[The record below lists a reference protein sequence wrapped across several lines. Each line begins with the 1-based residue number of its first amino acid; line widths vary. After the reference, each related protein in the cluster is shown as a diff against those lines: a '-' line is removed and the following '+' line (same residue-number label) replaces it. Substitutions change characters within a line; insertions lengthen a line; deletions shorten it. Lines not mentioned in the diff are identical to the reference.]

1 MYKKTKLGFCIIWIN
16 DISHTYGRNFGFSL
30 LANTDRNSLKS
41 VATRARELSTMA
53 AICRVETLVLLV
65 LIAAIPATST
75 YYKGDTRDDT
85 RSWKKDDVDD
95 TKDDTRD
102 DDDKTSQKKLLGKST
117 SGLND
122 DEDDTKDD
130 TKDSDDKTSQKKKKL
145 GKSTSGWKM
154 FDEDDTKDDTKD
166 NDDKTSQKKKKLGKY
181 TSGWKNDDE
190 DDTKDDTKDS
200 DDKTSQKKKKLGK
213 YTSGWKNDEDDTKD
227 DTKDNDDKTSQK
239 KKRGWKND
247 DEDDTGEQIDLQ
259 DIGEY
264 ENDVMDLLIKQARLQ
279 NTSLEQGFI
288 YTNKTEE
295 VFSKKIT
302 RKLKRVHKS

>member
-117 SGLND
+117 SGL
-122 DEDDTKDD
+122 
-130 TKDSDDKTSQKKKKL
+130 
-145 GKSTSGWKM
+145 
-154 FDEDDTKDDTKD
+154 
-166 NDDKTSQKKKKLGKY
+166 
-181 TSGWKNDDE
+181 KNDDE
-190 DDTKDDTKDS
+190 DDTKDYTRDDDDT
-200 DDKTSQKKKKLGK
+200 TSQKKLVK
-213 YTSGWKNDEDDTKD
+213 YT
-227 DTKDNDDKTSQK
+227 
-239 KKRGWKND
+239 RGWKND

>member
-166 NDDKTSQKKKKLGKY
+166 NDDKTSQKKK
-181 TSGWKNDDE
+181 
-190 DDTKDDTKDS
+190 
-200 DDKTSQKKKKLGK
+200 
-213 YTSGWKNDEDDTKD
+213 
-227 DTKDNDDKTSQK
+227 
-239 KKRGWKND
+239 RGWKND